1 MQILATDADLVAL
14 LTPAEKDAYIGPQS
28 TMFDQV
34 DIVSETIS
42 MDFDSP
48 SSGHLTITAT
58 YKSGADHFII
68 KFFSQLQS
76 PVNSDQRQCRHL
88 TLVGDAHT
96 GIIIAL
102 LPQSENIHPSD
113 THNPITTT
121 TNIPE
126 LSWADIQQRLET
138 TGNEAVWQLQ
148 NQGFKAFSRLDVVIP
163 EVIYLP
169 FKGRGDLHLKGAH
182 KSGGDI
188 YVFKIATAFYN
199 NSACGLTP
207 SQGLMM
213 AFDAKTG
220 DPIVVLK
227 DEGNLTDLRT
237 AIAGRNAAQQ
247 LMPEVEVTGIGVLG
261 TGVQARLQVS
271 LLKDLYPQCRQLTVW
286 GHTPTNTVAYA
297 REMTQN
303 GWQVTV
309 VDSPKQVAK
318 TANLI
323 VTTTASE
330 VALLEAD
337 DITKENTLVIAI
349 GADMPGKLELAP
361 SLLKKADCVLID
373 SIKQG
378 KDHGNAA
385 DALHNGV
392 IVESDLQEFGD
403 FLNNGLKNPQAAKKL
418 KLFLSSGI
426 GVQDLQIV
434 QAVLAGS

>member
-1 MQILATDADLVAL
+1 MQLLITDADLVAL
-14 LTPAEKDAYIGPQS
+14 LTPAEKDAYIDPQS
-28 TMFDQV
+28 KMLDQV

-48 SSGHLTITAT
+48 ASGNLTITAT

-76 PVNSDQRQCRHL
+76 PVNSDQGQCRRL

-113 THNPITTT
+113 THNPVTTT

-126 LSWADIQQRLET
+126 LSWPVIQQCLET
-138 TGNEAVWQLQ
+138 TGNETVWQLQ
-148 NQGFKAFSRLDVVIP
+148 NQGFKAFSQLDVRIP

-247 LMPEVEVTGIGVLG
+247 LMPEAELTGIGVLG

-286 GHTPTNTVAYA
+286 GRTPTNTVAYA

-303 GWQVTV
+303 GWKVTV

-323 VTTTASE
+323 VTTTASD

-337 DITKENTLVIAI
+337 DITQENTLVIAI

-373 SIKQG
+373 SIAQG

-392 IVESDLQEFGD
+392 IVEADLQEFGD
-403 FLNNGLKNPQAAKKL
+403 FLNNGLRNPQAAKKL

>member
-1 MQILATDADLVAL
+1 MQLLITDADLVAL
-14 LTPAEKDAYIGPQS
+14 LTPAEKDAYIDPQS
-28 TMFDQV
+28 KMLDQV

-48 SSGHLTITAT
+48 ASGNLTITAT

-76 PVNSDQRQCRHL
+76 PVNSDQGQCRRL

-113 THNPITTT
+113 THNPVTTT

-126 LSWADIQQRLET
+126 LSWPVIQQCLET
-138 TGNEAVWQLQ
+138 TGNETVWQLQ
-148 NQGFKAFSRLDVVIP
+148 NQGFKAFSRLDVIIP

-247 LMPEVEVTGIGVLG
+247 LMPEAELTGIGVLG

-286 GHTPTNTVAYA
+286 GRTPTNTVAYA

-303 GWQVTV
+303 GWKVTV

-323 VTTTASE
+323 VTTTASD

-337 DITKENTLVIAI
+337 DITQENTLVIAI

-373 SIKQG
+373 SIEQG

-392 IVESDLQEFGD
+392 IVEADLQEFGD

>member
-148 NQGFKAFSRLDVVIP
+148 NQGFKAFSRLNVVIP

-247 LMPEVEVTGIGVLG
+247 LMPEAEVTGIGVLG

-271 LLKDLYPQCRQLTVW
+271 LLKDLYPQSRQLTVW
-286 GHTPTNTVAYA
+286 GHTPTITVAYA

-330 VALLEAD
+330 VALLGAD

-349 GADMPGKLELAP
+349 GADMT
-361 SLLKKADCVLID
+361 SLI
-373 SIKQG
+373 
-378 KDHGNAA
+378 HT
-385 DALHNGV
+385 
-392 IVESDLQEFGD
+392 
-403 FLNNGLKNPQAAKKL
+403 
-418 KLFLSSGI
+418 
-426 GVQDLQIV
+426 
-434 QAVLAGS
+434 

>member
-34 DIVSETIS
+34 DIISETIS

-48 SSGHLTITAT
+48 ASGHLTITAT

-113 THNPITTT
+113 THNPVTTT

-126 LSWADIQQRLET
+126 LSWADIQQRLEI
-138 TGNEAVWQLQ
+138 TGNETVWQLQ
-148 NQGFKAFSRLDVVIP
+148 NQGFKAFSRLNVVIP

-330 VALLEAD
+330 VAL
-337 DITKENTLVIAI
+337 
-349 GADMPGKLELAP
+349 
-361 SLLKKADCVLID
+361 SLIH
-373 SIKQG
+373 I
-378 KDHGNAA
+378 
-385 DALHNGV
+385 
-392 IVESDLQEFGD
+392 
-403 FLNNGLKNPQAAKKL
+403 
-418 KLFLSSGI
+418 
-426 GVQDLQIV
+426 
-434 QAVLAGS
+434 

>member
-1 MQILATDADLVAL
+1 
-14 LTPAEKDAYIGPQS
+14 
-28 TMFDQV
+28 
-34 DIVSETIS
+34 
-42 MDFDSP
+42 
-48 SSGHLTITAT
+48 
-58 YKSGADHFII
+58 
-68 KFFSQLQS
+68 
-76 PVNSDQRQCRHL
+76 
-88 TLVGDAHT
+88 
-96 GIIIAL
+96 
-102 LPQSENIHPSD
+102 
-113 THNPITTT
+113 
-121 TNIPE
+121 
-126 LSWADIQQRLET
+126 
-138 TGNEAVWQLQ
+138 
-148 NQGFKAFSRLDVVIP
+148 
-163 EVIYLP
+163 
-169 FKGRGDLHLKGAH
+169 
-182 KSGGDI
+182 
-188 YVFKIATAFYN
+188 
-199 NSACGLTP
+199 
-207 SQGLMM
+207 MM

-247 LMPEVEVTGIGVLG
+247 LMPEAEVTGIGVLG

-286 GHTPTNTVAYA
+286 GHTPTNAVAYA

-309 VDSPKQVAK
+309 VDSPQQVAK

>member
-1 MQILATDADLVAL
+1 VVSTILLKIEAPEAV
-14 LTPAEKDAYIGPQS
+14 
-28 TMFDQV
+28 
-34 DIVSETIS
+34 
-42 MDFDSP
+42 P
-48 SSGHLTITAT
+48 SR
-58 YKSGADHFII
+58 K
-68 KFFSQLQS
+68 
-76 PVNSDQRQCRHL
+76 
-88 TLVGDAHT
+88 
-96 GIIIAL
+96 
-102 LPQSENIHPSD
+102 
-113 THNPITTT
+113 
-121 TNIPE
+121 
-126 LSWADIQQRLET
+126 QRLET
-138 TGNEAVWQLQ
+138 TGNETVWQLQ

-163 EVIYLP
+163 KVIYLP

-247 LMPEVEVTGIGVLG
+247 LMPEAEVTGIGVLG

-323 VTTTASE
+323 MTTTASE
-330 VALLEAD
+330 VALLGAP
-337 DITKENTLVIAI
+337 KKTLW
-349 GADMPGKLELAP
+349 
-361 SLLKKADCVLID
+361 
-373 SIKQG
+373 
-378 KDHGNAA
+378 
-385 DALHNGV
+385 
-392 IVESDLQEFGD
+392 
-403 FLNNGLKNPQAAKKL
+403 
-418 KLFLSSGI
+418 
-426 GVQDLQIV
+426 
-434 QAVLAGS
+434 

>member
-1 MQILATDADLVAL
+1 MQLLITDADLVAL

-28 TMFDQV
+28 TMLDQV

-48 SSGHLTITAT
+48 ASGNLTITAT

-76 PVNSDQRQCRHL
+76 PVNSDQGQCRRL

-113 THNPITTT
+113 THNPVTTT

-126 LSWADIQQRLET
+126 LSWPVIQQCLET
-138 TGNEAVWQLQ
+138 TGNETVWQLQ
-148 NQGFKAFSRLDVVIP
+148 NQGFKAFSQLDVRIP

-207 SQGLMM
+207 SQGLMI

-247 LMPEVEVTGIGVLG
+247 LMPEAEVTGIGVLG

-271 LLKDLYPQCRQLTVW
+271 LLKDLYPRCRQLTVW
-286 GHTPTNTVAYA
+286 GHTPTNTATYA

-303 GWQVTV
+303 GWKVTV

-323 VTTTASE
+323 VTTTASD

-337 DITKENTLVIAI
+337 DITQENTLVIAI

-373 SIKQG
+373 SIAQG

-392 IVESDLQEFGD
+392 IVEADLQEFGD

>member
-1 MQILATDADLVAL
+1 MQLLTTDADLVAL

-28 TMFDQV
+28 KMLDQV

-48 SSGHLTITAT
+48 ASGNLTITAT

-76 PVNSDQRQCRHL
+76 PVNSDQGQCRRL

-113 THNPITTT
+113 THNPVTTT

-126 LSWADIQQRLET
+126 LSWADIQQCLET
-138 TGNEAVWQLQ
+138 TGNETVWQLQ
-148 NQGFKAFSRLDVVIP
+148 NQGFKAFSRLDVIIP

-247 LMPEVEVTGIGVLG
+247 LMPEAEVTGIGVLG

-286 GHTPTNTVAYA
+286 GHTPTNTATYA

-303 GWQVTV
+303 GWKVTV

-323 VTTTASE
+323 VTTTASD
-330 VALLEAD
+330 VALLRAD
-337 DITKENTLVIAI
+337 DITTENTLVIAI

-373 SIKQG
+373 SIAQG

-392 IVESDLQEFGD
+392 IVEADLQEFGD

>member
-1 MQILATDADLVAL
+1 MQLLTTDADLVAL
-14 LTPAEKDAYIGPQS
+14 LTPAEKDAYIDPQS
-28 TMFDQV
+28 KMLDQV

-48 SSGHLTITAT
+48 ASGNLTITAT

-76 PVNSDQRQCRHL
+76 PVNSDQGQCRRL

-113 THNPITTT
+113 THNPVTTT

-126 LSWADIQQRLET
+126 LSWPVIQQCLET
-138 TGNEAVWQLQ
+138 TGNETVWQLQ
-148 NQGFKAFSRLDVVIP
+148 NQGFKAFSQLDVRIP

-247 LMPEVEVTGIGVLG
+247 LMPEAELTGIGVLG

-286 GHTPTNTVAYA
+286 GHTPTNTATYA

-303 GWQVTV
+303 GWKVTV

-323 VTTTASE
+323 VTTTASD

-337 DITKENTLVIAI
+337 DITQENTLVIAI

-373 SIKQG
+373 SIAQG

-392 IVESDLQEFGD
+392 IVEADLQEFGD

>member
-1 MQILATDADLVAL
+1 MQLLTTDADLVAL
-14 LTPAEKDAYIGPQS
+14 LTPAEKDAYIDPQS
-28 TMFDQV
+28 KMLDQV

-48 SSGHLTITAT
+48 ASGNLTITAT

-76 PVNSDQRQCRHL
+76 PVNSDQGQCRRL

-113 THNPITTT
+113 THNPVTTT

-138 TGNEAVWQLQ
+138 TGNETVWQLQ
-148 NQGFKAFSRLDVVIP
+148 NQGFKAFSRLDVIIP

-247 LMPEVEVTGIGVLG
+247 LMPEAELTGIGVLG

-286 GHTPTNTVAYA
+286 GRTPTNTATYA

-303 GWQVTV
+303 GWKVTV

-323 VTTTASE
+323 VTTTASD
-330 VALLEAD
+330 VALLRAD
-337 DITKENTLVIAI
+337 DITTENTLVIAI

-373 SIKQG
+373 SIAQG

-392 IVESDLQEFGD
+392 IVEADLQEFGD

>member
-1 MQILATDADLVAL
+1 MQLLTTDADLVAL
-14 LTPAEKDAYIGPQS
+14 LTPAEKDAYIDPQS
-28 TMFDQV
+28 TMLDQV

-48 SSGHLTITAT
+48 TSGHLTITAT

-76 PVNSDQRQCRHL
+76 PVNSDQGQCRRL

-113 THNPITTT
+113 THNPVTTT

-126 LSWADIQQRLET
+126 LSWADIQQCLET
-138 TGNEAVWQLQ
+138 TGNKTVWQLQ
-148 NQGFKAFSRLDVVIP
+148 NQGFKAFSRLDVIIP

-207 SQGLMM
+207 SQGLMI

-247 LMPEVEVTGIGVLG
+247 LMPEAEVTGIGVLG

-286 GHTPTNTVAYA
+286 GHTPTNTATYA

-309 VDSPKQVAK
+309 VASPKQVAK

-337 DITKENTLVIAI
+337 DITQENTLVIAI

-373 SIKQG
+373 SIAQG

-392 IVESDLQEFGD
+392 IVEADLQEFGD

>member
-1 MQILATDADLVAL
+1 MQLLITDADLVAL
-14 LTPAEKDAYIGPQS
+14 LTPAEKDAYIDPQS
-28 TMFDQV
+28 KMLDQV

-48 SSGHLTITAT
+48 ASGNLTITAT

-76 PVNSDQRQCRHL
+76 PVNSDQGQCRRL

-113 THNPITTT
+113 THNPVTTT

-126 LSWADIQQRLET
+126 LSWPVIQQCLET
-138 TGNEAVWQLQ
+138 TGNETVWQLQ
-148 NQGFKAFSRLDVVIP
+148 NQGFKAFSQLDVRIP

-247 LMPEVEVTGIGVLG
+247 LMPEAELTGIGVLG

-286 GHTPTNTVAYA
+286 GRTPTNTATYA

-303 GWQVTV
+303 GWKVTV

-323 VTTTASE
+323 VTTTASD

-337 DITKENTLVIAI
+337 DITQENTLVIAI

-373 SIKQG
+373 SIAQG

-392 IVESDLQEFGD
+392 IVEADLQEFGD
-403 FLNNGLKNPQAAKKL
+403 FLNNGLRNPQAAKKL

>member
-1 MQILATDADLVAL
+1 MQLLTTDADLVAL
-14 LTPAEKDAYIGPQS
+14 LTPAEKDAYIDPQS
-28 TMFDQV
+28 KMLDQV

-48 SSGHLTITAT
+48 ASGNLTITAT

-76 PVNSDQRQCRHL
+76 PVNSDQGQCRRL

-113 THNPITTT
+113 THNPVTTT

-126 LSWADIQQRLET
+126 LSWADIQQCLET
-138 TGNEAVWQLQ
+138 TGNETVWQLQ
-148 NQGFKAFSRLDVVIP
+148 NQGFKAFSRLDVIIP

-247 LMPEVEVTGIGVLG
+247 LMPEAELTGIGVLG

-286 GHTPTNTVAYA
+286 GRTPTNTATYA

-303 GWQVTV
+303 GWKVTV

-323 VTTTASE
+323 VTTTASD

-337 DITKENTLVIAI
+337 DITQENTLVIAI

-373 SIKQG
+373 SIAQG

-392 IVESDLQEFGD
+392 IVEADLQEFGD
-403 FLNNGLKNPQAAKKL
+403 FLNNGLRNPQAAKKL

>member
-1 MQILATDADLVAL
+1 MQLLTTDADLVAL

-48 SSGHLTITAT
+48 TSGHLTITAT

-76 PVNSDQRQCRHL
+76 PVNSDQGQCRRL

-113 THNPITTT
+113 THNPVTTT

-126 LSWADIQQRLET
+126 LSWADIQQCLET
-138 TGNEAVWQLQ
+138 TGNKTVWQLQ
-148 NQGFKAFSRLDVVIP
+148 NQGFKAFSRLDVIIP

-207 SQGLMM
+207 SQGLMI

-247 LMPEVEVTGIGVLG
+247 LMPEAEVTGIGVLG

-286 GHTPTNTVAYA
+286 GHTPTNTATYA

-309 VDSPKQVAK
+309 VASPKQVAK

-337 DITKENTLVIAI
+337 DITQENTLVIAI

-373 SIKQG
+373 SIAQG

-392 IVESDLQEFGD
+392 IVEADLQEFGD

>member
-1 MQILATDADLVAL
+1 MQLLTTDADLVAL

-28 TMFDQV
+28 KMLDQV

-48 SSGHLTITAT
+48 ASGNLTITAT

-76 PVNSDQRQCRHL
+76 PVNSDQGQCRRL

-113 THNPITTT
+113 THNPVTTT

-126 LSWADIQQRLET
+126 LSWADIQQCLET
-138 TGNEAVWQLQ
+138 TGNETVWQLQ
-148 NQGFKAFSRLDVVIP
+148 NQGFKAFSRLDVIIP

-247 LMPEVEVTGIGVLG
+247 LMPEAELTGIGVLG

-286 GHTPTNTVAYA
+286 GRTPTNTATYA

-303 GWQVTV
+303 GWKVTV

-323 VTTTASE
+323 VTTTASD

-337 DITKENTLVIAI
+337 DITQENTLVIAI

-373 SIKQG
+373 SIAQG

-392 IVESDLQEFGD
+392 IVEADLQEFGD

>member
-1 MQILATDADLVAL
+1 MQLLTTDADLVAL

-28 TMFDQV
+28 TMLDQV

-48 SSGHLTITAT
+48 TSGHLTITAT

-76 PVNSDQRQCRHL
+76 PVNSDQGQCRRL

-113 THNPITTT
+113 THNPVTTT

-138 TGNEAVWQLQ
+138 TGNETVWQLQ
-148 NQGFKAFSRLDVVIP
+148 NQGFKAFSRLDVIIP

-247 LMPEVEVTGIGVLG
+247 LMPEAELTGIGVLG

-286 GHTPTNTVAYA
+286 GHTPTNTATYA

-303 GWQVTV
+303 GWKVTV

-323 VTTTASE
+323 VTTTASD

-337 DITKENTLVIAI
+337 DITQENTLVIAI

-373 SIKQG
+373 SIAQG

-392 IVESDLQEFGD
+392 IVEADLQEFGD
-403 FLNNGLKNPQAAKKL
+403 FLNNGLRNPQAAKKL

>member
-1 MQILATDADLVAL
+1 MQLLTTDADLVAL

-48 SSGHLTITAT
+48 ASGDLTITAT

-76 PVNSDQRQCRHL
+76 PVNSEQGQCRRL

-113 THNPITTT
+113 THNPVTTT

-138 TGNEAVWQLQ
+138 TGNETVWQLQ
-148 NQGFKAFSRLDVVIP
+148 NQGFKAFSRLDVIIP

-207 SQGLMM
+207 SQGLMI

-247 LMPEVEVTGIGVLG
+247 LMPEAEVTGIGVLG

-286 GHTPTNTVAYA
+286 GHTPTNTATYA

-309 VDSPKQVAK
+309 VASPKQVAK

-323 VTTTASE
+323 VTTTASD

-337 DITKENTLVIAI
+337 DITQENTLVIAI

-373 SIKQG
+373 SIAQG

-392 IVESDLQEFGD
+392 IVEADLQEFGD